1 MPNAQD
7 FINSTRQQPTPPLL
21 LIDEGREEEDVK
33 PFLRGSS
40 VALTLLPSSSPVKT
54 EAPPPTSP
62 KTRAASLP
70 FTSVRPVRPPDAV
83 HPPIFLSNSL
93 TDVWGRRTAKG
104 KAVNRNR
111 GGSAS
116 REESPFLPS
125 PHRYPT
131 PPPRSNLEG
140 PSAVYPYLPPDLYS
154 ARPGGPKLYDL
165 LNTLSLEPFGLMGW
179 FIEDKEEDIFELD
192 DVRDED
198 KVMQA
203 LWARWMLLNR

>member
-1 MPNAQD
+1 MFEVQE
-7 FINSTRQQPTPPLL
+7 FLTSTHRQSAPPL
-21 LIDEGREEEDVK
+21 LIDETAEEDVK

-40 VALTLLPSSSPVKT
+40 VAHALHVLPSSPVKPQ
-54 EAPPPTSP
+54 PPPSP
-62 KTRAASLP
+62 KNLSLP
-70 FTSVRPVRPPDAV
+70 STSVLKPTRPARPQDAA
-83 HPPIFLSNSL
+83 HPPIFLSNSSI
-93 TDVWGRRTAKG
+93 DVAGRRTAKG
-104 KAVNRNR
+104 KAVVRNR
-111 GGSAS
+111 DRSPS

-131 PPPRSNLEG
+131 PPPRTNLEG
-140 PSAVYPYLPPDLYS
+140 PSAVYPYLPPDQYS

-165 LNTLSLEPFGLMGW
+165 LNTLSLEPFGLMTW
-179 FIEDKEEDIFELD
+179 FIVDKEEDIFELD